1 MSDPFRTTRAET
13 FKEPAAAMP
22 NRNQLIEA
30 NLQYAKGAASKY
42 GPFGRDYSSPE
53 WQDAYAAACEAMV
66 KAASTYDPSR
76 ASFATHA
83 WPRMK
88 QAILRMRAGEKRRAS
103 VETMRR
109 HALEPKSYDGFEKDQ
124 LEDRDEFHAEL
135 VESPEDLMLAAE
147 EKRAARERL
156 SRLPFRARRVVETV
170 LDGGSLGTGSH
181 ALNAAKIALEAGVRV
196 PASAIPEKKPLS
208 GAARSARWFARL
220 SPEKRAARQEAKNA
234 RRRLARQEVRAA

>member
-1 MSDPFRTTRAET
+1 
-13 FKEPAAAMP
+13 MP

-30 NLQYAKGAASKY
+30 NLQYARGAASKY
-42 GPFGRDYSSPE
+42 GPWGRDHSSPE

-76 ASFATHA
+76 ASFVTHA

-88 QAILRMRAGEKRRAS
+88 QAILKMRVGEKKRAAL
-103 VETMRR
+103 ETKGR
-109 HALEPKSYDGFEKDQ
+109 HASEPKSYEGLVRAA
-124 LEDRDEFHAEL
+124 LEDSDEFHADL

-147 EKRAARERL
+147 EKRNARERL
-156 SRLPFRARRVVETV
+156 SRLPFRERRVVETV

-181 ALNAAKIALEAGVRV
+181 ALDAVKIALKAGIRV
-196 PASAIPEKKPLS
+196 PASLVPEKKPLS

-234 RRRLARQEVRAA
+234 RRRLARQEARAA